1 MVILYF
7 ALVFSMDLTVS
18 HAHAHAG
25 NVSCAA
31 VSYLTG
37 VYRVASVP
45 VRFCIG
51 SVERYR
57 TEKKRQKER
66 QTRLDRTEPFPAE
79 TGDSGTS
86 GSVTIGNPDHVTA
99 VAA

>member
-1 MVILYF
+1 MNI
-7 ALVFSMDLTVS
+7 TVS
-18 HAHAHAG
+18 HTNKHAHARVNAG

-31 VSYLTG
+31 VSYLT
-37 VYRVASVP
+37 VYRIASVP

-99 VAA
+99 ARSIKS